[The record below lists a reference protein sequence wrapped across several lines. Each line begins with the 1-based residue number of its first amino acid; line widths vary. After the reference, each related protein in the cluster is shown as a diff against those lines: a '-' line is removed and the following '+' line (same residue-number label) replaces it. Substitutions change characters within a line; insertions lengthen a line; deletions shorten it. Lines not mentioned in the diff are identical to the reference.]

1 MSMKK
6 LLSGVGAIIGYV
18 FGLIGTVVTILT
30 VSGKITIGVRWI
42 IIIGMIVIAAI
53 ILAVKATI
61 AYSYIAKNG
70 NRFAITTYSSDDGV
84 DYYYTDYSQYLRIG
98 TLVTI
103 YCSRPMSKIVGYGLV
118 YNSSPDEYIEVKIVH
133 IEPGMEAVFNQSKTN
148 NNKVLRDLYILPNVY
163 ADNIP
168 TIADFLKQ
176 GVS

>member
-6 LLSGVGAIIGYV
+6 LFSGVGAIVGYV
-18 FGLIGTVVTILT
+18 FGLLGTVVTILT
-30 VSGKITIGVRWI
+30 VAGQITIGIKWL

-53 ILAVKATI
+53 ILALKATI
-61 AYSYIAKNG
+61 DYSIIAKNG
-70 NRFAITTYSSDDGV
+70 NRFAITTYSSDNGT
-84 DYYYTDYSQYLRIG
+84 DYYYTEFSQNLRIG
-98 TLVTI
+98 TLVTV

-118 YNSSPDEYIEVKIVH
+118 HNSSPDEYIEVKILH
-133 IEPGMEAVFNQSKTN
+133 IEPGMKTVFDQSKTN

-163 ADNIP
+163 VDNIP